1 MQTKV
6 TKLLVTF
13 IALFSL
19 QGFSQTATP
28 KSKRPK
34 MDAYYPPKPGA
45 DTNKT
50 VTSEPKQP
58 LATPVATQTNTPAV
72 TSVPLTTTSSD
83 TTSSANTTAPV
94 VTPPPPVAATPATAA
109 VTAQIPAPAKVQT
122 KPPPPS
128 PYLDTRT
135 GSSTPQYD
143 TWDKN
148 NNGAGSVTTSPK

>member
-6 TKLLVTF
+6 AKLLVIF
-13 IALFSL
+13 VVLFSL
-19 QGFSQTATP
+19 RGFSQTATP
-28 KSKRPK
+28 KSKHPK
-34 MDAYYPPKPGA
+34 MDAYYPPKPDA

-50 VTSEPKQP
+50 VTTEP
-58 LATPVATQTNTPAV
+58 TQTPISTQPTTTTTTAPPV
-72 TSVPLTTTSSD
+72 TTTSVV
-83 TTSSANTTAPV
+83 TTPPV
-94 VTPPPPVAATPATAA
+94 VTLPPPVATTPTTTT
-109 VTAQIPAPAKVQT
+109 VTAQVAAPAKVQT